1 MTRAYRS
8 LTWAVAA
15 LLLTACAAM
24 AAQENAAPRE
34 WQSLDLGGLA
44 ALANE
49 LQAKGDTRSSTA
61 VAAWVLSR

>member
-1 MTRAYRS
+1 LGLLVVFPIA
-8 LTWAVAA
+8 AVGEDGAV
-15 LLLTACAAM
+15 
-24 AAQENAAPRE
+24 PKE
-34 WQSLDLGGLA
+34 WQSLDVASLT